1 MSPYQVL
8 ELRYYLTG
16 DGQSPFE
23 SWFSDLD
30 AAAAAKVSVALVRL
44 GQGNTSNAKSVG
56 EGVLEYRIDWGPGYR
71 VYFGRD
77 GEVLVIL
84 LTGGT
89 KKRQQRDIERRS
101 CGRTTSDGAGRRRD
115 ERRRAMAVTRDFKEL
130 VQRRMAQDPAFAA
143 ALLREGIDTMLA
155 GDVDT
160 GKAILRDYIKATV
173 GFEQLGEATGT
184 PPKSLIRMLGPR
196 GNPQARNLFGIIGYL
211 QKQAGVELHVA
222 PSPAG

>member
-1 MSPYQVL
+1 VSPYQVL

-44 GQGNTSNAKSVG
+44 GQGNASNAKSVG

-89 KKRQQRDIERRS
+89 KKRQRRDIERAKELWA
-101 CGRTTSDGAGRRRD
+101 DYKRRR
-115 ERRRAMAVTRDFKEL
+115 RP
-130 VQRRMAQDPAFAA
+130 PA
-143 ALLREGIDTMLA
+143 R
-155 GDVDT
+155 
-160 GKAILRDYIKATV
+160 
-173 GFEQLGEATGT
+173 
-184 PPKSLIRMLGPR
+184 
-196 GNPQARNLFGIIGYL
+196 
-211 QKQAGVELHVA
+211 
-222 PSPAG
+222 